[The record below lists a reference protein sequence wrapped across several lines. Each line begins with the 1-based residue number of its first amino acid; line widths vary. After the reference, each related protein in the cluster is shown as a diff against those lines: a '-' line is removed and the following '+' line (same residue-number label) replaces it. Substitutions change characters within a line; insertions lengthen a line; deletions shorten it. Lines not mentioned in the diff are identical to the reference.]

1 MDYKN
6 IIKQHINI
14 LNTQAAEIETKTS
27 DFAKILIGLLKKK
40 KKFLIAG
47 NGGSAADAQHIST
60 ELVVRMNY
68 NRKAF
73 PSIALTTD
81 TSAITAIGNDYD
93 FDKIFSR
100 QIDAIGREE
109 DVFLAISTS
118 GNSENIVNAL
128 KTAKKNKLKCLGL
141 LGNKGGKCIKFCD
154 DAFIVNSENPSRIQ
168 EIHIIFYHIMCSIV
182 ENSIKRKF

>member
-1 MDYKN
+1 M
-6 IIKQHINI
+6 
-14 LNTQAAEIETKTS
+14 
-27 DFAKILIGLLKKK
+27 
-40 KKFLIAG
+40 IAG

-93 FDKIFSR
+93 FEKIFSR
-100 QIDAIGREE
+100 QIDAIGCEG

-128 KTAKKNKLKCLGL
+128 KAAKKNKLKCLGL
-141 LGNKGGKCIKFCD
+141 LGPEDSKTKKT
-154 DAFIVNSENPSRIQ
+154 
-168 EIHIIFYHIMCSIV
+168 
-182 ENSIKRKF
+182 